1 MSLRH
6 VVGYDEEEDQ
16 NEVNE
21 VNGND
26 SYLEDGNGDD
36 TISSSDNSDISSSEE
51 ERQQD
56 NKTNNGTPIAHQM
69 ESEDDMFASDD
80 DNEGNKPS
88 IPQED
93 EDDDDMFASDD
104 DDNNNNNNNSTTKP
118 TKQPKQVQFSN
129 KNTTIHLNP
138 TSIDDSKTQAK
149 SEDDDDEST
158 DNEYY
163 INAEEFTT
171 SSNRKKRQPKMEAF
185 NMDQEERDGH
195 FNKVGDYISNKEE
208 GDDDSDS
215 DSDKPQNE
223 DSWAMNLSKSDIRK
237 AKLAQSR
244 RQQQQ
249 ELNESHK
256 DGNMDPVEVVY
267 ASLIGLL
274 EPAESPMEALAR
286 LNAQLKHN
294 KRNNK
299 SGKSKSKRKRD
310 QNDKHVEHVLDSTII
325 KQNISQITNF
335 CSVLINDK
343 HMDVDE
349 VYDMTREQFMRM
361 YQSETGEEYNQS
373 TSYMKRHREEEDN
386 TNNNNDNEEI
396 TDGISNSGIVDT
408 EQPPQS
414 SHDDYGDKIW
424 EFKWVN
430 DDTNTIN
437 GPYSNYEMSHWKTH
451 YFENNVEVRKL
462 GDVKFVHIQDI
473 HF

>member
-69 ESEDDMFASDD
+69 ESEDDMFASYD
-80 DNEGNKPS
+80 DNEGDKPM

-104 DDNNNNNNNSTTKP
+104 DNNNNSTA
-118 TKQPKQVQFSN
+118 KQPKQVQFSN

-149 SEDDDDEST
+149 LEDDDDEST

-185 NMDQEERDGH
+185 NMNQEERDGH

-208 GDDDSDS
+208 GGGDSDS
-215 DSDKPQNE
+215 DLDKPQDE

-237 AKLAQSR
+237 AKLAQLKR
-244 RQQQQ
+244 HQQQDSN
-249 ELNESHK
+249 ELNK

-286 LNAQLKHN
+286 LNAQLKYN
-294 KRNNK
+294 KRNK
-299 SGKSKSKRKRD
+299 SGKSKRKRD
-310 QNDKHVEHVLDSTII
+310 QKDKHTENVLDSTII
-325 KQNISQITNF
+325 KLSISQITNF

-361 YQSETGEEYNQS
+361 YQSETGEEYSQS
-373 TSYMKRHREEEDN
+373 TTPMKRHREEEDN
-386 TNNNNDNEEI
+386 ANTTNDDDDNEEEI
-396 TDGISNSGIVDT
+396 TNGISNSGKGDT

-424 EFKWVN
+424 EFKWLN